1 MNKTFLLSFIA
12 ITLLS
17 FTLSSKVVEI
27 DTNKEIE
34 DSIDMRH
41 PIKYYVFKTEKAD
54 GMVKDIL
61 ITSTVPSSKKTIP
74 FMLASTSPLPNHD
87 KSTQWICGH
96 LGKECKIPK
105 EFSKR
110 ADKIYL
116 AIGGKESTYTFKVTF
131 TEEEKKDLSSM
142 RNLEQTRLLQNGTTI
157 QEPSI
162 GNPLVVDKTDKV
174 RGAGV
179 AALSLGFIFVFTV
192 IISSY
197 IMMAI
202 FVNSKFI
209 AQPLKLGK
217 IEA

>member
-1 MNKTFLLSFIA
+1 MKKTIFLSLIAISFLSF
-12 ITLLS
+12 S
-17 FTLSSKVVEI
+17 LSSDISEI
-27 DTNKEIE
+27 ETNKEIE
-34 DSIDMRH
+34 DTITNEI
-41 PIKYYVFKTEKAD
+41 PIKYYVFKTEKSN
-54 GMVKDIL
+54 GMVKDIT
-61 ITSTVPSSKKTIP
+61 ITSEIQDTKNGIKP
-74 FMLASTSPLPNHD
+74 FMILSVAPLPNHD
-87 KSTQWICGH
+87 KSLQWVCGI

-105 EFSKR
+105 EFTTRSEKLYI
-110 ADKIYL
+110 AVY
-116 AIGGKESTYTFKVTF
+116 GKDCTYSFTVTF
-131 TEEEKKDLSSM
+131 NEENSL
-142 RNLEQTRLLQNGTTI
+142 RNLSQTRLLQNDTTTT
-157 QEPSI
+157 EPTI
-162 GNPLVVDKTDKV
+162 GNPLVVDKKDKV

>member
-1 MNKTFLLSFIA
+1 MKKTIFLSLIAISFLSF
-12 ITLLS
+12 S
-17 FTLSSKVVEI
+17 LSSDISEI
-27 DTNKEIE
+27 ETNKEIE
-34 DSIDMRH
+34 DTITNEI
-41 PIKYYVFKTEKAD
+41 PIKYYVFKTEKSN
-54 GMVKDIL
+54 GMVKDIT
-61 ITSTVPSSKKTIP
+61 ITSEIQDTKNGIKP
-74 FMLASTSPLPNHD
+74 FMILSVAPLPNHD
-87 KSTQWICGH
+87 KSLQWVCGI

-105 EFSKR
+105 EFTTRSEKLYI
-110 ADKIYL
+110 AVY
-116 AIGGKESTYTFKVTF
+116 GKDCSYSFTVTF
-131 TEEEKKDLSSM
+131 NEENSL
-142 RNLEQTRLLQNGTTI
+142 RNLSQTRLLQNDTTTT
-157 QEPSI
+157 EPTI
-162 GNPLVVDKTDKV
+162 GNPLVVDKKDKV

>member
-1 MNKTFLLSFIA
+1 MNKTFFLSFIA

-17 FTLSSKVVEI
+17 VTLSSKIVEI

-41 PIKYYVFKTEKAD
+41 PIKYYVFKTEKTD

-61 ITSTVPSSKKTIP
+61 ITSTVPSSKKATP
-74 FMLASTSPLPNHD
+74 FMIASTSPLPGHD
-87 KSTQWICGH
+87 KSTQWVCGH

-105 EFSKR
+105 EFTKR

-116 AIGGKESTYTFKVTF
+116 AVGGNDSTYTFKVTF
-131 TEEEKKDLSSM
+131 IEEEKKDSL
-142 RNLEQTRLLQNGTTI
+142 RNLVQTRLLQDDTTI
-157 QEPSI
+157 PEPSI
-162 GNPLVVDKTDKV
+162 GNPLVVDKKDKV

-179 AALSLGFIFVFTV
+179 AALSLGLIFLFTV

>member
-1 MNKTFLLSFIA
+1 MKKTIFLSLIA
-12 ITLLS
+12 ISFLS
-17 FTLSSKVVEI
+17 FTLSSDIFEI
-27 DTNKEIE
+27 ETNKEIE
-34 DSIDMRH
+34 DTITNEI
-41 PIKYYVFKTEKAD
+41 PIKYYVFKTEKSN
-54 GMVKDIL
+54 GMVKDIT
-61 ITSTVPSSKKTIP
+61 ITSEIQDTKNGIKP
-74 FMLASTSPLPNHD
+74 FMILSVAPLPNHD
-87 KSTQWICGH
+87 KSLQWVCGI

-105 EFSKR
+105 EFTTRSEKLYI
-110 ADKIYL
+110 AVY
-116 AIGGKESTYTFKVTF
+116 GKDCTYSFTVTF
-131 TEEEKKDLSSM
+131 NEENSL
-142 RNLEQTRLLQNGTTI
+142 RNLSQTRLLQNDTTTT
-157 QEPSI
+157 EPTI
-162 GNPLVVDKTDKV
+162 GNPLVVDKKDKV

>member
-1 MNKTFLLSFIA
+1 MKKTIFLSLIAISFLSF
-12 ITLLS
+12 S
-17 FTLSSKVVEI
+17 LSSGISEI
-27 DTNKEIE
+27 ETNKEIE
-34 DSIDMRH
+34 DTITNEI
-41 PIKYYVFKTEKAD
+41 PIKYYVFKTEKSN
-54 GMVKDIL
+54 GMVKDIT
-61 ITSTVPSSKKTIP
+61 ITSEIQDTKNGIKP
-74 FMLASTSPLPNHD
+74 FMILSVAPLPNHD
-87 KSTQWICGH
+87 KSLQWVCGI

-105 EFSKR
+105 EFTTRSEKLYI
-110 ADKIYL
+110 AVY
-116 AIGGKESTYTFKVTF
+116 GKDCTYSFTVTF
-131 TEEEKKDLSSM
+131 NEENSL
-142 RNLEQTRLLQNGTTI
+142 RNLSQTRLLQNDTTTT
-157 QEPSI
+157 EPTI
-162 GNPLVVDKTDKV
+162 GNPLVVDKKDKV

>member
-1 MNKTFLLSFIA
+1 MKKTIFLSLIAISFLSF
-12 ITLLS
+12 S
-17 FTLSSKVVEI
+17 LSSDIFEI
-27 DTNKEIE
+27 ETNKEIE
-34 DSIDMRH
+34 DTIINEI
-41 PIKYYVFKTEKAD
+41 PIKYYVFKTEKSN
-54 GMVKDIL
+54 GMVKDIT
-61 ITSTVPSSKKTIP
+61 ITSEIQDTKNGIKP
-74 FMLASTSPLPNHD
+74 FMILSVAPLPNHD
-87 KSTQWICGH
+87 KSLQWVCGI

-105 EFSKR
+105 EFTTRSEKLYI
-110 ADKIYL
+110 AVY
-116 AIGGKESTYTFKVTF
+116 GKDCTYSFTVTF
-131 TEEEKKDLSSM
+131 NEENSL
-142 RNLEQTRLLQNGTTI
+142 RNLSQTRLLQNDTTTT
-157 QEPSI
+157 EPTI
-162 GNPLVVDKTDKV
+162 GNPLVVDKKDKV

>member
-1 MNKTFLLSFIA
+1 MKKTLFLSLIAISFLSF
-12 ITLLS
+12 S
-17 FTLSSKVVEI
+17 LSSDIFEI
-27 DTNKEIE
+27 ETNKEIE
-34 DSIDMRH
+34 DTITNEI
-41 PIKYYVFKTEKAD
+41 PIKYYVFKTEKSN
-54 GMVKDIL
+54 GMVKDIT
-61 ITSTVPSSKKTIP
+61 ITSEIQDTKNGIKP
-74 FMLASTSPLPNHD
+74 FMILSVAPLPNHD
-87 KSTQWICGH
+87 KSLQWVCGI

-105 EFSKR
+105 EFPTRSEKLYI
-110 ADKIYL
+110 ADY
-116 AIGGKESTYTFKVTF
+116 GKDCSYSFTVTF
-131 TEEEKKDLSSM
+131 NEENSL
-142 RNLEQTRLLQNGTTI
+142 RNLSQTRLLQNDTTTT
-157 QEPSI
+157 EPTI
-162 GNPLVVDKTDKV
+162 GNPLVVDKKDKV

>member
-1 MNKTFLLSFIA
+1 MKKTIFLSLIAISFLSF
-12 ITLLS
+12 S
-17 FTLSSKVVEI
+17 LSSDIFEI
-27 DTNKEIE
+27 ETNKEIKDTITNE
-34 DSIDMRH
+34 I
-41 PIKYYVFKTEKAD
+41 PIKYYVFKTEKSN
-54 GMVKDIL
+54 GMVKDIT
-61 ITSTVPSSKKTIP
+61 ITSEIQDTKNGIKP
-74 FMLASTSPLPNHD
+74 FMILSVAPLPNHD
-87 KSTQWICGH
+87 KSLQWVCGI

-105 EFSKR
+105 EFTTGSEKLYI
-110 ADKIYL
+110 AVY
-116 AIGGKESTYTFKVTF
+116 GKDCTYSFTVTF
-131 TEEEKKDLSSM
+131 NEENSL
-142 RNLEQTRLLQNGTTI
+142 RNLSQTRLLQNDTTTT
-157 QEPSI
+157 EPTI
-162 GNPLVVDKTDKV
+162 GNPLVVDKKDKV

>member
-1 MNKTFLLSFIA
+1 MKKTIFLSLIAISFLSF
-12 ITLLS
+12 S
-17 FTLSSKVVEI
+17 LSSNIFEI
-27 DTNKEIE
+27 ETNKEIE
-34 DSIDMRH
+34 DTITNEI
-41 PIKYYVFKTEKAD
+41 PIKYYVFKTEKAN
-54 GMVKDIL
+54 GMVKDIT
-61 ITSTVPSSKKTIP
+61 ITSEIQDTKNGIKP
-74 FMLASTSPLPNHD
+74 FMILSVAPLPNHD
-87 KSTQWICGH
+87 KSLQWVCGI

-105 EFSKR
+105 EFTTRS
-110 ADKIYL
+110 DKLYIAVY
-116 AIGGKESTYTFKVTF
+116 GKDCSYSFTVTF
-131 TEEEKKDLSSM
+131 NEENSL
-142 RNLEQTRLLQNGTTI
+142 RNLSQTRLLQNDTTTT
-157 QEPSI
+157 EPTI
-162 GNPLVVDKTDKV
+162 GNPLVVDKKDKV

>member
-1 MNKTFLLSFIA
+1 MKKTIFLSLIAISFLSF
-12 ITLLS
+12 S
-17 FTLSSKVVEI
+17 LSSDIFEI
-27 DTNKEIE
+27 ETNKEIE
-34 DSIDMRH
+34 DTITNEI
-41 PIKYYVFKTEKAD
+41 PIKYYVFKTEKSN
-54 GMVKDIL
+54 GMVKDIT
-61 ITSTVPSSKKTIP
+61 ITSEIQDTKNGIKP
-74 FMLASTSPLPNHD
+74 FMILSVAPLPNHD
-87 KSTQWICGH
+87 KSLQWVCGI

-105 EFSKR
+105 EFTTRSEKLYI
-110 ADKIYL
+110 AVY
-116 AIGGKESTYTFKVTF
+116 GKDCTYSFTVTF
-131 TEEEKKDLSSM
+131 NEENSL
-142 RNLEQTRLLQNGTTI
+142 RNLSQTRLLQNDTATT
-157 QEPSI
+157 EPTI
-162 GNPLVVDKTDKV
+162 GNPLVVDKKDKV

>member
-1 MNKTFLLSFIA
+1 MKKTIFLSLIAISFLSF
-12 ITLLS
+12 S
-17 FTLSSKVVEI
+17 LSSDIFEI
-27 DTNKEIE
+27 ETNKEIE
-34 DSIDMRH
+34 DTITNEI
-41 PIKYYVFKTEKAD
+41 PIKYYVFKPEKSN
-54 GMVKDIL
+54 GMVKDIT
-61 ITSTVPSSKKTIP
+61 ITSEIQDTKNGIKP
-74 FMLASTSPLPNHD
+74 FMILSVAPLPNHD
-87 KSTQWICGH
+87 KSLQWVCGI

-105 EFSKR
+105 EFTTRSEKLYI
-110 ADKIYL
+110 AVY
-116 AIGGKESTYTFKVTF
+116 GKDCTYSFTVTF
-131 TEEEKKDLSSM
+131 NEENSL
-142 RNLEQTRLLQNGTTI
+142 RNLSQTRLLQNDTTTT
-157 QEPSI
+157 EPTI
-162 GNPLVVDKTDKV
+162 GNPLVVDKKDKV